1 MCTFVTQALNTTLE
15 DYFLYFLYKISAEYI
30 NKLGH
35 SWSSNLRHIDV
46 PNPNLDL

>member
-15 DYFLYFLYKISAEYI
+15 DYNTFYTKISAEYI